1 MLKIRNNSSE
11 LYIYIY
17 LKLQERLVTLNP
29 KRIQR
34 VKGLG

>member
-11 LYIYIY
+11 LYIY